1 MRMKKLL
8 PSMLLALSLTA
19 ATSSCV
25 TEEPKRQS
33 TEIQRGVRPTEQQL
47 RTLMEDA
54 ARAAVDRKSRAI
66 SPNTRHEMTYTCDE
80 KAISYDAQSDQATVE
95 VTLRWKARK
104 ALLSEGKHDFELRGR
119 LTVSLSFRP
128 DSYPAIFTPS
138 YANEVTKEV
147 GKGDASSVASFD
159 VYKK

>member
-1 MRMKKLL
+1 MKKLL

-19 ATSSCV
+19 AMSSCV

-66 SPNTRHEMTYTCDE
+66 SPNTRHEMTYTFDE
-80 KAISYDAQSDQATVE
+80 KTISYDAQPDQATVE

-104 ALLSEGKHDFELRGR
+104 ALLAEGKHDFEIRGR

-138 YANEVTKEV
+138 YANEVTKKV